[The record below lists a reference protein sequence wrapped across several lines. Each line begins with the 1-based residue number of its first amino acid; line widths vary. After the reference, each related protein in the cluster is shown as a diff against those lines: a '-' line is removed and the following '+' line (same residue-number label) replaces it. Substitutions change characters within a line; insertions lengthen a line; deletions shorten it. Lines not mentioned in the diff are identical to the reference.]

1 MVKMDDSALARKR
14 ALVIMKVRSGRM
26 TATEGAR
33 ELGVSRKTYY
43 QWEKRAL
50 SGLMDGL
57 KNAPPGRPSKPVNT
71 EEERLREQVKALE
84 EELEF
89 TREMM
94 KLREL
99 VRDLE
104 EIEARERRDR
114 TEAKKKQRRKQ
125 CKRSSKK

>member
-1 MVKMDDSALARKR
+1 MVNMDDSALARKR

-50 SGLMDGL
+50 SGLMDAL
-57 KNAPPGRPSKPVNT
+57 KNGASGRPSKPIHT

-84 EELEF
+84 DELEL

-99 VRDLE
+99 VRDLK
-104 EIEARERRDR
+104 EIEAQERRDR
-114 TEAKKKQRRKQ
+114 MEAKKKPGQKQ
-125 CKRSSKK
+125 HKRSSKK

>member
-1 MVKMDDSALARKR
+1 MGKTDDSALARKR

-50 SGLMDGL
+50 SGLMDAL
-57 KNAPPGRPSKPVNT
+57 KNGSSGRPSKPVHT
-71 EEERLREQVKALE
+71 EEARLRAQVKALE
-84 EELEF
+84 EELEL

-104 EIEARERRDR
+104 QIEAQERRDR
-114 TEAKKKQRRKQ
+114 IEAKKKQRQKP
-125 CKRSSKK
+125 CKKSSKK

>member
-50 SGLMDGL
+50 SGLMEAL
-57 KNAPPGRPSKPVNT
+57 KNGDSGRPSKPVNT

-84 EELEF
+84 EELAL

-99 VRDLE
+99 VRDLK
-104 EIEARERRDR
+104 EIEAQERRDR
-114 TEAKKKQRRKQ
+114 IEAKKKQRRKP
-125 CKRSSKK
+125 CKKLSKK

>member
-1 MVKMDDSALARKR
+1 MGKMDDSALARKR

-43 QWEKRAL
+43 EWEKRAL
-50 SGLMDGL
+50 AGLMEAL
-57 KNAPPGRPSKPVNT
+57 KNGPSGRPSRPDNSQ
-71 EEERLREQVKALE
+71 EAQLREKVKGLE
-84 EELEF
+84 EELAF
-89 TREMM
+89 TREIM

-104 EIEARERRDR
+104 EIEARERKDQM
-114 TEAKKKQRRKQ
+114 EAKKKQRQKQ
-125 CKRSSKK
+125 HKRSSKK

>member
-50 SGLMDGL
+50 SGLMDAL
-57 KNAPPGRPSKPVNT
+57 KNGASGRPSKPVNT

-114 TEAKKKQRRKQ
+114 IEAKKKASQKQRR
-125 CKRSSKK
+125 RSSKK